1 MNRIH
6 TWFRGMLSVVKHK
19 HICCWSLCCYN
30 TRILWHIPRSEK
42 VWKSVRKQLSKMHVS
57 LEPVIFFKYFCA
69 EREGGRGGG
78 GRWAFYNWRVTLRK
92 IEFGSLNKKTKK
104 MWLHFIIYLFT
115 SPSWLILISMSI
127 LPVTE
132 PNPPNSVKQNKKGT

>member
-1 MNRIH
+1 
-6 TWFRGMLSVVKHK
+6 
-19 HICCWSLCCYN
+19 
-30 TRILWHIPRSEK
+30 
-42 VWKSVRKQLSKMHVS
+42 MHVS
-57 LEPVIFFKYFCA
+57 LESVIFFKYFCA

-78 GRWAFYNWRVTLRK
+78 KVSILQLKGDFKKNWIWIPK
-92 IEFGSLNKKTKK
+92 QKTKK